1 MIFKIIILSHCVLT
15 VDYLYI
21 VNHPFDEICVPS
33 GKMKTICFCQI
44 QVPLDPCCNVVKEI
58 KGCYEDNY

>member
-33 GKMKTICFCQI
+33 GKMKTIWFCQI
-44 QVPLDPCCNVVKEI
+44 QVPLDPYVVKVI
-58 KGCYEDNY
+58 KGCYEENY

>member
-33 GKMKTICFCQI
+33 GKMQTIIMVLPNTGAFG
-44 QVPLDPCCNVVKEI
+44 LCCKRNQRML
-58 KGCYEDNY
+58 